1 VTKNTITTSG
11 RTAEKQ
17 NDDRETKIIN
27 VLCNTSLV
35 LMAMLTEAISTV
47 FTTLSKEMIT
57 ALSTSFGGGDD
68 AMKNRDDLDKQIP
81 EQLRK
86 ELMTMKQDFSKQ
98 LHEKRQELG
107 PLLADP
113 RFDTGIAI
121 VERSS
126 VSLPK
131 LTQELDERSL
141 FGYLALLLADDPS
154 VTTLFKELF
163 EWMNTLPQPEKTE
176 N

>member
-1 VTKNTITTSG
+1 MTKKTITTPG
-11 RTAEKQ
+11 ATVEKQ

-27 VLCNTSLV
+27 VLCNTTLL
-35 LMAMLTEAISTV
+35 LMAMLTEAISAV

-68 AMKNRDDLDKQIP
+68 ATKKIDDLDKQIP
-81 EQLRK
+81 EQFRK
-86 ELMTMKQDFSKQ
+86 ELMTMKQDLNKQ

-113 RFDTGIAI
+113 RFDTGLAI
-121 VERSS
+121 VDRTS

-141 FGYLALLLADDPS
+141 FCYLALLLAADPS
-154 VTTLFKELF
+154 VTALFKELF
-163 EWMNTLPQPEKTE
+163 EWMNTLPQPEKAE